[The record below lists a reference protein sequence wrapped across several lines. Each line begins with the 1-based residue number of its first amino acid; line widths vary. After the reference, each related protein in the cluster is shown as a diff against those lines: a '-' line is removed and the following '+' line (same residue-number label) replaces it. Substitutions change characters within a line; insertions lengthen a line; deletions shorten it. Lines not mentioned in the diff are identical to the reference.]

1 MARNAGQTELLS
13 WGLPWSDASHSS
25 TLSTTENDVTDFG
38 GHADSFEPG
47 QGHEP
52 AGEWV
57 GGPHDG
63 MGPECLAEK
72 ARSAP
77 PSGSNHKNIVV
88 THPVHICL
96 LSSTAAS
103 STAHTRLAQLCVHCV
118 TRLCSATR
126 LKRQCML
133 VPAAVT

>member
-1 MARNAGQTELLS
+1 MSRDARQAELLS
-13 WGLPWSDASHSS
+13 WGLPLSDASHLS
-25 TLSTTENDVTDFG
+25 TLSKIENDVTDFG

-88 THPVHICL
+88 THLVHTCL
-96 LSSTAAS
+96 LSSTAAF
-103 STAHTRLAQLCVHCV
+103 STAHTSLTQLYVDCVSRL
-118 TRLCSATR
+118 
-126 LKRQCML
+126 
-133 VPAAVT
+133 

>member
-1 MARNAGQTELLS
+1 MSRDAGRAELLS
-13 WGLPWSDASHSS
+13 WGMHLSDASHLS
-25 TLSTTENDVTDFG
+25 TLSTRESGVTDFDE
-38 GHADSFEPG
+38 HADSFEPG

-72 ARSAP
+72 ARNAP

-88 THPVHICL
+88 RHPLHTCL
-96 LSSTAAS
+96 LSSTAAF
-103 STAHTRLAQLCVHCV
+103 STAHTLL
-118 TRLCSATR
+118 S
-126 LKRQCML
+126 CML
-133 VPAAVT
+133 IVSAGCVPAQV

>member
-1 MARNAGQTELLS
+1 M
-13 WGLPWSDASHSS
+13 
-25 TLSTTENDVTDFG
+25 TDFG

-72 ARSAP
+72 AKNAP

-88 THPVHICL
+88 RHPVQPGL
-96 LSSTAAS
+96 LPPTAAL
-103 STAHTRLAQLCVHCV
+103 STTHTSLTQLYVECASRLHAGTSLSC
-118 TRLCSATR
+118 L
-126 LKRQCML
+126 CML
-133 VPAAVT
+133 VPAALKRM

>member
-1 MARNAGQTELLS
+1 
-13 WGLPWSDASHSS
+13 
-25 TLSTTENDVTDFG
+25 VTDFDE
-38 GHADSFEPG
+38 HADSFEPG

-72 ARSAP
+72 ARNAP

-88 THPVHICL
+88 RHPVHTCL
-96 LSSTAAS
+96 LSPTAAF
-103 STAHTRLAQLCVHCV
+103 STAHTSLTQLSVDCVS
-118 TRLCSATR
+118 RLCAGTSLNRLCTLHAACLCLQQRNKSERCCATQHVVLLLR
-126 LKRQCML
+126 D
-133 VPAAVT
+133 T

>member
-1 MARNAGQTELLS
+1 MARDAGCCLG
-13 WGLPWSDASHSS
+13 GLPLNDASHLS
-25 TLSTTENDVTDFG
+25 TLSSRDSGVTDFG

-72 ARSAP
+72 ARNAP

-88 THPVHICL
+88 THPLHFCL
-96 LSSTAAS
+96 LSSTAAC
-103 STAHTRLAQLCVHCV
+103 STAHILLSCMLIVSAGCVLAQL
-118 TRLCSATR
+118 
-126 LKRQCML
+126 
-133 VPAAVT
+133 

>member
-1 MARNAGQTELLS
+1 MQL
-13 WGLPWSDASHSS
+13 SDASHLS
-25 TLSTTENDVTDFG
+25 TLSTRGDGVTDFG
-38 GHADSFEPG
+38 GHVDSFEPG

-72 ARSAP
+72 ARNAP

-88 THPVHICL
+88 RHPVHTGL
-96 LSSTAAS
+96 LSPTAAFSTTPTSLTQLYDECAS
-103 STAHTRLAQLCVHCV
+103 SLCAGTSSRC
-118 TRLCSATR
+118 L
-126 LKRQCML
+126 CML
-133 VPAAVT
+133 VPAAVK